1 MKILLAEDD
10 RTSRVLMAG
19 ILTPTYE
26 TIVTENGAEAWGAL
40 QANPDVELAIIDL
53 NMPEMGGME
62 WLEMVR
68 AHPRFAKLP
77 VIVCTG
83 DSDRATV
90 AKAVS
95 LGVASYLVKPY
106 TRSSVLEKVSQII
119 RPRAPA
125 APNNPLVDIDG
136 VRDRLAIDRDAH
148 RALLEHHVRV
158 CDMWL
163 TDARRASRFA
173 EVRALTIR
181 LEALSHGSVALGA
194 VALASRFQE
203 AAETLGRYRAA
214 PFTLAQLQACLKKVV
229 EEADKI
235 QPEFVRVR
243 AIADAL
249 P

>member
-26 TIVTENGAEAWGAL
+26 TLVTENGAEAWGAL
-40 QANPDVELAIIDL
+40 QANPDVALAIIDL

-62 WLEMVR
+62 WLEKVR

-90 AKAVS
+90 AKCVS

-106 TRSSVLEKVSQII
+106 TRTSVLDKVSQII
-119 RPRAPA
+119 RPRPA
-125 APNNPLVDIDG
+125 APANSPLVDVDA
-136 VRDRLAIDRDAH
+136 VRDRLGIDRDAH
-148 RALLEHHVRV
+148 RALLENHVRI
-158 CDMWL
+158 CDLWL

-173 EVRALTIR
+173 EVRALAIR
-181 LEALSHGSVALGA
+181 VQALTETSASLGA
-194 VALASRFQE
+194 VALSARFHE
-203 AAETLGRYRAA
+203 AAEVLDRYRTA

-235 QPEFVRVR
+235 QPEFARVR
-243 AIADAL
+243 SIADAL